1 MAKRDYYEIL
11 GVDKNASAEEIKKA
25 YRKLAMQYHPDKNP
39 ENKKEA
45 EERFKEI
52 SEAYEVLSDPNKR
65 GQYDRFGHE
74 GMSDIFG
81 RGGFTWSDF
90 THYSDIEDIFG
101 SFFGASPFGGL
112 FEGLFGGRTRHK
124 PSRGTDLRYDIEIDL
139 KEAAFGCEKKIEIPR
154 QEACSICGGSGSKPG
169 TSKRTCSTCEGSGQ
183 VRYSQG
189 FFSVVRTCERCRGE
203 GAVIETP
210 CDECQG
216 RGLVQKTRTIQVKIP
231 AGVESGSRLRVT
243 GEGGAALYGGSPG
256 DLYVVIFIK
265 PDERFIREG
274 NDILSELPISF
285 FQATLGAEVEVE
297 TLDDSKIK
305 MKIPAGTQTHK
316 IFRLRGRGIVNLHG
330 YGRGDHLVRVI
341 VQTPTHLSEKEK
353 ELLRELERLREK
365 PKEGLFSKIKDAF
378 G

>member
-1 MAKRDYYEIL
+1 VAKRDYYEIL

-101 SFFGASPFGGL
+101 SFFGTSPFGGL
-112 FEGLFGGRTRHK
+112 FEELFGGRTRHR
-124 PSRGTDLRYDIEIDL
+124 PSRGTDLRYDLEIDL
-139 KEAAFGCEKKIEIPR
+139 KEAAFGCEKKIEVPR
-154 QEACSICGGSGSKPG
+154 QEACSVCGGSGNKPG
-169 TSKRTCSTCEGSGQ
+169 TSKKTCSACGGSGQ

-189 FFSVVRTCERCRGE
+189 FFSIARTCERCRGE

-210 CDECQG
+210 CSGCQG
-216 RGLVQKTRTIQVKIP
+216 RGLIQKTRTIQVKIP
-231 AGVESGSRLRVT
+231 AGVENGSRLRVT
-243 GEGGAALYGGSPG
+243 GEGGTASYGGRPG

-265 PDERFIREG
+265 PDERFVREG

-285 FQATLGAEVEVE
+285 SQAALGAEVEVE

-305 MKIPAGTQTHK
+305 MKIPPGTQTHK

-353 ELLRELERLREK
+353 ELLREFERLREK
-365 PKEGLFSKIKDAF
+365 SKEGFFSKVKDAF